1 MFYTLIKHVFSTKQS
16 ARCYTSVTEKNK
28 RKFLLIFNEL
38 QATMYL
44 SCPFLLGFCDHK
56 IGIAHHGDQHVHNQ
70 QGTQDQKQEKHNLQ
84 QQDEL

>member
-1 MFYTLIKHVFSTKQS
+1 
-16 ARCYTSVTEKNK
+16 
-28 RKFLLIFNEL
+28 
-38 QATMYL
+38 MYL